1 MTLCHFLDTLLKKSD
16 KKVVLRRAI
25 KSFIRFVK
33 GFFAYYDSYMSMENN
48 FQFKGFIPNKA
59 IKKQSQFF
67 YSLIESRSPSDS
79 KKTASLTKKGNL
91 YEARLK
97 ISSATACSFEISS
110 KKDKISDTMKC
121 LQRQFFDKIINWN
134 KTRSQ
139 KYSLL
144 K

>member
-1 MTLCHFLDTLLKKSD
+1 MI
-16 KKVVLRRAI
+16 A
-25 KSFIRFVK
+25 
-33 GFFAYYDSYMSMENN
+33 YMSMESN

-79 KKTASLTKKGNL
+79 KKMASLTKKGGL

-97 ISSATACSFEISS
+97 ISSSADTCSFEIFST
-110 KKDKISDTMKC
+110 KDKISDSMKC
-121 LQRQFFDKIINWN
+121 LKEQFFDKIISWN

-139 KYSLL
+139 KHSLL